1 MKIRSWAFW
10 DAALERALATFAQ
23 TALAFLGA
31 SQLGLFEAPWRAA
44 VSTAAMALVL
54 SVLKSVAATVA
65 TGGGPSLTNAEVVA
79 PPDDYTPRHA
89 APPGPDAPDPTY
101 LDGNPS

>member
-10 DAALERALATFAQ
+10 DAALERGLATFAQ

-31 SQLGLFEAPWRAA
+31 SQLRLFEAPWRAA
-44 VSTAAMALVL
+44 VSTGAMALVL
-54 SVLKSVAATVA
+54 SVLTSVAATVA
-65 TGGGPSLTNAEVVA
+65 TGGGPSLTNAEIIA
-79 PPDDYTPRHA
+79 MAEDYAPRHA
-89 APPGPDAPDPTY
+89 APPGPDAPDPKY

>member
-10 DAALERALATFAQ
+10 DAALERGLATFAQ
-23 TALAFLGA
+23 TAVAFLTA

-54 SVLKSVAATVA
+54 SMLKSVAATVA
-65 TGGGPSLTNAEVVA
+65 TGGGPSLTNAEIIA
-79 PPDDYTPRHA
+79 MTEDYTPRHA
-89 APPGPDAPDPTY
+89 APPAPDAPDPKY